1 MPDEIRKGSL
11 LGARFTT
18 MIAFLKSGCHGSY
31 GTIRQFCKE
40 MYGINIS
47 RGMLN
52 KAVQKVSKAL
62 QEPYEQLYAQL
73 PYEDYLGVDETG
85 HKNEGKLHWSWC
97 FQNSNYCAKNRERL
111 Q

>member
-1 MPDEIRKGSL
+1 
-11 LGARFTT
+11 